1 MMRKVQFITAL
12 ALMIAAVFAAM
23 GCFTFR
29 NADNKKNLLFST
41 ERAVEDIRHISA
53 RPHSVEHPV
62 TRAMVRWYLYDRLE
76 DMGGKPLIFQYDSI
90 PYRNGGTV
98 DIANL
103 YCRFDPEGRDTSESY
118 LMLVAHLDSR
128 FPEIIPSG
136 DTVCSYGA
144 ADDGYGLAVAL
155 ELARG
160 ALSYAGEW
168 RQGLKILF
176 TDSEENDLDGMR
188 CALEKDSRLFEAV
201 GLVINLEARGVK
213 GPAMLFET
221 SAGNS
226 RLMDFYTRHAGMAYT
241 YSLTSAVYEIMPN
254 FTDFTLVKSHLPGYN
269 FSVIDNLH
277 YYHNDRD
284 NFENVRPDAVA
295 HYGVQLEPLLREY
308 LTSDRYACAEYF
320 RSDEDGVVF
329 TVPPIHTFNLTR
341 TGNYIFNAAV
351 FIMFVLVLPVY
362 KAAGRIR
369 VGKVVLNALFIL
381 LAGALAG
388 GAATGVMWLAAES
401 AGVPFS
407 LTSLKYLTWDWIPV
421 LVLLAVMAAA
431 YTAFFISRSRK
442 SDNFVFEHLLGLIL
456 LMLVISAVLL
466 VAVGENFFLM
476 FPAACAMAALLLHVI
491 MYMNIMSLPALLLAE
506 LAWVP
511 FLYNL
516 YTAMTAGSIGIVMF
530 LAFLYTVMTVSLM
543 RCFMKQRR

>member
-1 MMRKVQFITAL
+1 
-12 ALMIAAVFAAM
+12 
-23 GCFTFR
+23 
-29 NADNKKNLLFST
+29 
-41 ERAVEDIRHISA
+41 
-53 RPHSVEHPV
+53 
-62 TRAMVRWYLYDRLE
+62 
-76 DMGGKPLIFQYDSI
+76 
-90 PYRNGGTV
+90 
-98 DIANL
+98 
-103 YCRFDPEGRDTSESY
+103 
-118 LMLVAHLDSR
+118 
-128 FPEIIPSG
+128 
-136 DTVCSYGA
+136 
-144 ADDGYGLAVAL
+144 
-155 ELARG
+155 
-160 ALSYAGEW
+160 
-168 RQGLKILF
+168 
-176 TDSEENDLDGMR
+176 
-188 CALEKDSRLFEAV
+188 
-201 GLVINLEARGVK
+201 
-213 GPAMLFET
+213 
-221 SAGNS
+221 
-226 RLMDFYTRHAGMAYT
+226 
-241 YSLTSAVYEIMPN
+241 
-254 FTDFTLVKSHLPGYN
+254 
-269 FSVIDNLH
+269 
-277 YYHNDRD
+277 
-284 NFENVRPDAVA
+284 
-295 HYGVQLEPLLREY
+295 
-308 LTSDRYACAEYF
+308 
-320 RSDEDGVVF
+320 
-329 TVPPIHTFNLTR
+329 
-341 TGNYIFNAAV
+341 
-351 FIMFVLVLPVY
+351 MFVLVLPVY

>member
-254 FTDFTLVKSHLPGYN
+254 FTDFTLVK
-269 FSVIDNLH
+269 I
-277 YYHNDRD
+277 
-284 NFENVRPDAVA
+284 
-295 HYGVQLEPLLREY
+295 
-308 LTSDRYACAEYF
+308 
-320 RSDEDGVVF
+320 
-329 TVPPIHTFNLTR
+329 
-341 TGNYIFNAAV
+341 
-351 FIMFVLVLPVY
+351 
-362 KAAGRIR
+362 
-369 VGKVVLNALFIL
+369 
-381 LAGALAG
+381 
-388 GAATGVMWLAAES
+388 
-401 AGVPFS
+401 
-407 LTSLKYLTWDWIPV
+407 
-421 LVLLAVMAAA
+421 
-431 YTAFFISRSRK
+431 
-442 SDNFVFEHLLGLIL
+442 
-456 LMLVISAVLL
+456 
-466 VAVGENFFLM
+466 
-476 FPAACAMAALLLHVI
+476 
-491 MYMNIMSLPALLLAE
+491 
-506 LAWVP
+506 
-511 FLYNL
+511 
-516 YTAMTAGSIGIVMF
+516 
-530 LAFLYTVMTVSLM
+530 
-543 RCFMKQRR
+543 